1 MTGPPNILV
10 VEDDLGSRITLTTL
24 LETEGYHVNACETAK
39 DSLNH
44 LINQPT
50 DIVVSDLN
58 LPDGSGLQI
67 LWALKKINP
76 EPAFI
81 MVTGHASLETA
92 IAAVNQGAFA
102 YHVKPLDI
110 DCFKASMRN
119 ALRQIN
125 LENDKKHLLEQV
137 QLVND
142 ELNQTVHA
150 LEKKN
155 EALQHALAK
164 VKHLSG
170 MLPICV
176 ACKKIR
182 NDAGY
187 WNIIEN
193 YISQHSEAEFSH
205 GICPGCIEV
214 LCPDL
219 HLQLIKGEARQA
231 QEGSESPL
239 SEQA

>member
-1 MTGPPNILV
+1 MTVPSNILV
-10 VEDDLGSRITLTTL
+10 VEDDQASRITLTAL
-24 LETEGYHVNACETAK
+24 LESEGYLVKACETAE

-44 LINQPT
+44 LINQRA

-67 LWALKKINP
+67 LWALKGINP

-81 MVTGHASLETA
+81 MVTGHATLETA

-102 YHVKPLDI
+102 YHVKPLDV
-110 DCFKASMRN
+110 DGLKASIRN
-119 ALRQIN
+119 ALRQQH
-125 LENDKKHLLEQV
+125 LEIDKKLLLEQV
-137 QLVND
+137 QLVNG
-142 ELNQTVHA
+142 ELKQSVHA

-155 EALQHALAK
+155 QALQDALAK

-170 MLPICV
+170 MLPICA
-176 ACKKIR
+176 ACKRIR

-193 YISQHSEAEFSH
+193 YIAQHSEAEFSH
-205 GICPGCIEV
+205 GICPDCIKE
-214 LCPDL
+214 LYPDL
-219 HLQLIKGEARQA
+219 HQQLITDEVSQG
-231 QEGSESPL
+231 
-239 SEQA
+239 